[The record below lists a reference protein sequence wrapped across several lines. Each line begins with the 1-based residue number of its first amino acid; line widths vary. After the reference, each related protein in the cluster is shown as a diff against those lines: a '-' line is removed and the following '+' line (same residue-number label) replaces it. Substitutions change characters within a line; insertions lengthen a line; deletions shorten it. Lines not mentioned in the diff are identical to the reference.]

1 MAFEAAIG
9 FGGKLEYYTGAT
21 WADVGRVVDIRL
33 NVDVAEADASHQQ
46 GPQQYNAGPPV
57 VPRVP
62 FMEAIPGKASCEVT
76 FNCIFDPGAAQHQ
89 ATILDFLGQEKT
101 WRYTFPD
108 DKGTGNSE
116 WTFGGF
122 YRTPNISIPNE
133 DKRSA
138 DVTIRVTGAPTFAGT
153 AAT

>member
-1 MAFEAAIG
+1 MSFEAAIG
-9 FGGKLEYYTGAT
+9 FGGKLEIDTAYPGTPAYT
-21 WADVGRVVDIRL
+21 DVGQVVDFGL
-33 NVDVAEADASHQQ
+33 SPDVAEVDVTHQQ
-46 GPQQYNAGPPV
+46 SATSAPYWAE
-57 VPRVP
+57 
-62 FMEAIPGKASCEVT
+62 FIPGKVSVEAN